1 MLETLVIHC
10 KYYLI
15 SIVKNYHSLII
26 HSPIDGSL
34 FFGYHIQCC
43 SEYPY
48 KYLLRSRSLEYS
60 HKGKPDGLQQ
70 FTQL

>member
-1 MLETLVIHC
+1 M
-10 KYYLI
+10 
-15 SIVKNYHSLII
+15 NYHSLII